1 MIFSKRISIISIC
14 FGWIGVPQNDTN
26 KIKYKYLPHLKK
38 YRKNFALLLVLFVI
52 RICEQKK
59 KRNRKNKDL
68 EDEQMELTE
77 AFLNQSDVTNMNPGR
92 KYNVYIGRSMVNVN
106 TNKSVICC
114 GQYAIYLALLTVI
127 EGKKWTLKSSVM
139 FLKSIC
145 LWPSY
150 IITWKAINSTF
161 SVEIFLMALAYAKY
175 MKIVVLMAQGII
187 KL

>member
-1 MIFSKRISIISIC
+1 M
-14 FGWIGVPQNDTN
+14 
-26 KIKYKYLPHLKK
+26 PHLKK
-38 YRKNFALLLVLFVI
+38 YRKNFALFLVLFVI

-77 AFLNQSDVTNMNPGR
+77 AFLNQSDVTYMNPGR
-92 KYNVYIGRSMVNVN
+92 KYNVYIGRLMVNVN
-106 TNKSVICC
+106 TNKSIIWCE
-114 GQYAIYLALLTVI
+114 QYAIYLALLTVI
-127 EGKKWTLKSSVM
+127 EGKEWTLKSSVM

-161 SVEIFLMALAYAKY
+161 
-175 MKIVVLMAQGII
+175 
-187 KL
+187 